1 MCGIVGLFIKNDTL
15 KPQLGTLLTDMLIT
29 MTDRG
34 PDSAGIA
41 VYRNSPPDM
50 GKITVQSNSPE
61 SEFDELKTKL
71 PVLFDYTVSI
81 VLKDSH
87 AVLSLPKDKSEEIR
101 NTLKSVFPK
110 LRIMSSGETIEIYK
124 EVGLAKDVTK
134 RFSINKVSGSHGIG
148 HTRMATESA
157 VTTMGAHPFSTGNDQ
172 CLVHN
177 GSLSNHN
184 SLRRQL
190 QREGMRIETLN
201 DSEVAAAY
209 LTYKLNSG
217 YDLKSAME
225 QSLEDLDGFFT
236 FVIGTKNGFGVVR
249 DPIACKPAVMAET
262 SQFVAFGSEYKA
274 LATLPDIDNAKIWEP
289 EPATVYFWE
298 H

>member
-134 RFSINKVSGSHGIG
+134 RFSINKVSGIK
-148 HTRMATESA
+148 
-157 VTTMGAHPFSTGNDQ
+157 
-172 CLVHN
+172 
-177 GSLSNHN
+177 
-184 SLRRQL
+184 
-190 QREGMRIETLN
+190 
-201 DSEVAAAY
+201 Y
-209 LTYKLNSG
+209 
-217 YDLKSAME
+217 
-225 QSLEDLDGFFT
+225 
-236 FVIGTKNGFGVVR
+236 
-249 DPIACKPAVMAET
+249 
-262 SQFVAFGSEYKA
+262 
-274 LATLPDIDNAKIWEP
+274 
-289 EPATVYFWE
+289 
-298 H
+298 